1 MTLASSG
8 KRIRSI
14 GTCISGGY
22 ILPAI
27 AVTVPVPSL
36 FPFILHPHRPR
47 SLRPANR
54 TQISRMAGAETKKV
68 SVNGSTSGYNPS
80 TQDEINHAL
89 VASGGVRRIQ
99 EVFERRLDEVG
110 WTQHL
115 RDYVERLFRS
125 GEATTY
131 DEALRA
137 VTQHISLQSPSEE
150 GRMGELTIPRDVAK
164 DAAESVKKEL
174 KNVVE
179 MEK

>member
-1 MTLASSG
+1 
-8 KRIRSI
+8 
-14 GTCISGGY
+14 
-22 ILPAI
+22 
-27 AVTVPVPSL
+27 
-36 FPFILHPHRPR
+36 
-47 SLRPANR
+47 
-54 TQISRMAGAETKKV
+54 MAGAETKKV

-150 GRMGELTIPRDVAK
+150 GRVGELTIPRDVAK